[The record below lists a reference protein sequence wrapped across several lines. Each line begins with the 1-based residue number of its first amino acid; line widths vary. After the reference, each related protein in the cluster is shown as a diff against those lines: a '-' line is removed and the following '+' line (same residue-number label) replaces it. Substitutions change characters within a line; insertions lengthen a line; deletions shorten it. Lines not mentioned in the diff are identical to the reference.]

1 MTKLEEIEYLVAH
14 DKYSNEWS
22 GTGMW
27 EAVLTVMGN
36 TSEFSLEELDELL
49 KKAEDR

>member
-1 MTKLEEIEYLVAH
+1 MTKLEEIEYLVAN
-14 DKYSNEWS
+14 DKYSNEWT

-36 TSEFSLEELDELL
+36 TMEFSKEELDRLI